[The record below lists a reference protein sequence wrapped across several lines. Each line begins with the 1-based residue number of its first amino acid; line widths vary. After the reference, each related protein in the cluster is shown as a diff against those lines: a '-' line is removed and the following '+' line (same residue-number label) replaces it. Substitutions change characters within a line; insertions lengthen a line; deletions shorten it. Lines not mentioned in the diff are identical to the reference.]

1 VGASTNLLE
10 RAADVALKERRTL
23 VLVPRETPL
32 STIHLRAMTTLSE
45 AGATILP
52 ASPGFY
58 HRPASIDELVDFLV
72 QKILDRLGVKL
83 DLIRRWGSAPA

>member
-1 VGASTNLLE
+1 MGASTNLLE

-52 ASPGFY
+52 AAPGFY
-58 HRPASIDELVDFLV
+58 HRPHSIDDLVDFLV
-72 QKILDRLGVKL
+72 QKIFDRLGVRR
-83 DLIRRWGSAPA
+83 DLIRRWGSEAP